1 MPQKPLRPCKHPGC
15 RVLTNRT
22 YCEAHQPVAEDR
34 REPSS
39 KRGYNSRWRRE
50 SRRFLAEHPFCA
62 QCRREG
68 RVTPATEVDHIIPH
82 KGDGKLF
89 WNQGNWQALCKGCH
103 SKKTAREDGGFG
115 NR

>member
-1 MPQKPLRPCKHPGC
+1 MPHKPLHPCKHPGC
-15 RVLTNRT
+15 RNLTSET
-22 YCEAHQPVAEDR
+22 YCDLHRPAPRDS

-39 KRGYNSRWRRE
+39 KRGYNNRWRRE
-50 SRRFLAEHPFCA
+50 SRRFLAAHPACA

-68 RVTPATEVDHIIPH
+68 RVTPATEVDHIIPY

-89 WNQGNWQALCKGCH
+89 WDQGNWQALCKSCH